1 MKLTWAPAVTTAAVL
16 AGVLLAGCTASE
28 PAGETQ
34 SAPSTGVPSPTPTRI
49 SGTYTG
55 TQVFELGTP
64 PEKTSH
70 VDVELTCID
79 PGVLSLPD
87 GSSAECGG
95 EGHGAANTWTLP
107 VSPGENS
114 LEVTASDPEISYQAD
129 IKYAKG

>member
-1 MKLTWAPAVTTAAVL
+1 MKLTWAPGVTTAAVL
-16 AGVLLAGCTASE
+16 AGVLLAGCAASE
-28 PAGETQ
+28 PAGESR
-34 SAPSTGVPSPTPTRI
+34 SASATGVPSPTPTRI

-79 PGVLSLPD
+79 PGVLSLPGGARAECSD
-87 GSSAECGG
+87 GSQGGSAS
-95 EGHGAANTWTLP
+95 WTLP
-107 VSPGENS
+107 MAPGEDS
-114 LEVTASDPEISYQAD
+114 LEVTASDPGISYKAD